1 MPAPTGSGPRLLVRH
16 RGGPDRPGRILGDL
30 NPRDRQI
37 LEMRF
42 FGGCTQAEIGA
53 EIGVTQMQV
62 SRLLSRLLDRL
73 RRRLEAEPPN
83 LTR

>member
-1 MPAPTGSGPRLLVRH
+1 MVLARMLS
-16 RGGPDRPGRILGDL
+16 DL
-30 NPRDRQI
+30 SPRDRRI

-62 SRLLSRLLDRL
+62 SRLLARLLDRL
-73 RRRLEAEPPN
+73 RRRLESAA
-83 LTR
+83 

>member
-1 MPAPTGSGPRLLVRH
+1 MVLA
-16 RGGPDRPGRILGDL
+16 RILSDL
-30 NPRDRQI
+30 SPRDRQI

-62 SRLLSRLLDRL
+62 SRLLSRLLDAAAPAPRVRSRL
-73 RRRLEAEPPN
+73 S